1 MTFELLSK
9 LMDENN
15 IPKNVKLMSDSGW
28 ECFETNMDG
37 IYYNRE
43 ENKLI
48 FTQSG
53 DEYDSWFDKEGWE
66 LIHSKEETRYQLL

>member
-15 IPKNVKLMSDSGW
+15 IPTNVELMSDSGW
-28 ECFETNMDG
+28 ECSETAMNG
-37 IYYNRE
+37 VYYNRE

-48 FTQSG
+48 FTQVG

-66 LIHSKEETRYQLL
+66 LIHHRTQDRYQFL